1 VIRVGEEVMD
11 LLRRSN
17 GEPFVSV
24 VIPSYNHERY
34 IGEAVE
40 SVLASTF
47 QDFEIVV
54 VDDGSTDRSLE
65 VIRGFKDLRI
75 RLFDQQN
82 TGAHAA
88 INRGVALASAPWIAV
103 LNSDDRYHPRK
114 LQQHVELHEKN
125 PGLEASASR
134 IRHIS
139 GSGAPLD
146 TDGYISWRYGQL
158 KDIHRRLP
166 SLKSSLLAANHLIT
180 SSALFISKQGFNE
193 VGGFIPLRYV
203 HDWFFFLTLAS
214 RGHFT
219 VLEEPLVD
227 YRVHGKNTIREND
240 DRGMIEDNF
249 VLEWHLCED
258 STRRPSA
265 SDIFDLFDIL
275 EQNKRASYR
284 LILLFQRWR
293 RASDNDLAK
302 CAALLEDPAHPLMQL
317 ALKLIRKERRSSY
330 YLKLLLR
337 RALGEHLW
345 SVVADHAVKGIRT
358 VQNCLASLVSPR
370 KKS

>member
-1 VIRVGEEVMD
+1 VLASD
-11 LLRRSN
+11 SPL
-17 GEPFVSV
+17 VSV
-24 VIPSYNHERY
+24 VIPSYNHRQF
-34 IGEAVE
+34 IGEAIE
-40 SVLASTF
+40 SVLRSTM

-54 VDDGSTDRSLE
+54 VDDGSVDDSAE
-65 VIRGFKDLRI
+65 VIEQFNDRRI
-75 RLFDQQN
+75 VLIRQSN
-82 TGAHAA
+82 RGAHAA
-88 INRGVALASAPWIAV
+88 INRGVSLASAPWIAI

-114 LQQHVELHEKN
+114 LHQHVELHEKN

-134 IRHIS
+134 IRYIS

-146 TDGYISWRYGQL
+146 TDGYINWRYGQL

-166 SLKSSLLAANHLIT
+166 SLKSSLLVANHLIT
-180 SSALFISKQGFNE
+180 SSALFMSKQSFSE

-214 RGHFT
+214 RGNFT
-219 VLEEPLVD
+219 VLEEALVD
-227 YRVHGKNTIREND
+227 YRVHGGNTIREND
-240 DRGMIEDNF
+240 DRGRIEDNF

-265 SDIFDLFDIL
+265 TDILDLFDIL

-293 RASDNDLAK
+293 RANDNDLAK
-302 CAALLEDPAHPLMQL
+302 CAALLEDPTHPLMQL
-317 ALKLIRKERRSSY
+317 ALKLIRKERRGSY
-330 YLKLLLR
+330 YLRPVLR

-345 SVVADHAVKGIRT
+345 SVIADYTVKGIRIL
-358 VQNCLASLVSPR
+358 QNCLAATVSPR